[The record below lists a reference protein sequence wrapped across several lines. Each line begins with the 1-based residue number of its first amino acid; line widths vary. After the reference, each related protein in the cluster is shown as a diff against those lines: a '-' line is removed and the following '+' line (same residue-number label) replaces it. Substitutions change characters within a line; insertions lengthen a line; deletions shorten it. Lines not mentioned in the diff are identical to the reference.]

1 MTKKQDEKI
10 FDFFVIRFQLKN
22 IAIAE
27 SPQLKGKSPCVRI
40 QIHCVKSK
48 IAADKQRAK
57 IQKVEFFFCTEAPK
71 EKRQFPKQLISKE
84 LIQKPPPPNEPHK
97 QSTEKR
103 DAH

>member
-40 QIHCVKSK
+40 QIHCVKNK
-48 IAADKQRAK
+48 IAADKKYFLEIGGKSCGSKFQKMPRNKSERK
-57 IQKVEFFFCTEAPK
+57 IGRHSNA
-71 EKRQFPKQLISKE
+71 
-84 LIQKPPPPNEPHK
+84 
-97 QSTEKR
+97 
-103 DAH
+103 